1 MAAAQVG
8 LDSPLEH
15 DTSLTDMQNL
25 SFVLQ
30 GIHKVKFE
38 DRPVPELKNPHDVII
53 NVKYTGICG
62 SDVRTMPRK
71 HL

>member
-1 MAAAQVG
+1 
-8 LDSPLEH
+8 
-15 DTSLTDMQNL
+15 MQNL

-62 SDVRTMPRK
+62 SDVCSMLRK
-71 HL
+71 PYDPPD